1 MAGNHEDVRDKLIEV
16 ARNRGLTTYGE
27 LEPIAELPAVSIGP
41 LVLDG
46 ISRAEAREGRPMLSA
61 VVVNQDTGRPGDG
74 FCRLA
79 AEIGRAAIPDPDA
92 RSGSRSWRR
101 STGTGAA
108 TPPDERPA
116 PIARGDTREAPRAPL
131 SPRAPFPR

>member
-74 FCRLA
+74 FYRLA

-92 RSGSRSWRR
+92 FWIEELEALYRYWSGH
-101 STGTGAA
+101 TA
-108 TPPDERPA
+108 
-116 PIARGDTREAPRAPL
+116 
-131 SPRAPFPR
+131 

>member
-27 LEPIAELPAVSIGP
+27 LKPIAKLPAVSIGP
-41 LVLDG
+41 RVLDG

-74 FCRLA
+74 FYRLA
-79 AEIGRAAIPDPDA
+79 AEIGRAE
-92 RSGSRSWRR
+92 S
-101 STGTGAA
+101 
-108 TPPDERPA
+108 PA
-116 PIARGDTREAPRAPL
+116 PDVAFWEEEREALYRYWSGHTA
-131 SPRAPFPR
+131 